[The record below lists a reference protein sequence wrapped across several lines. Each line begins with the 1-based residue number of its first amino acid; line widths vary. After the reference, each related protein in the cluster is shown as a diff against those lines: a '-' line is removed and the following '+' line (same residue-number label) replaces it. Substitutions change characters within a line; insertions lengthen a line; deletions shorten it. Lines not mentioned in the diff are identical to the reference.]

1 MKSALGMTKVTQ
13 EMDESGR
20 RRILRVV
27 VATWFPDDVDRPRG
41 GVEAVSAT
49 LVRALEARPDVEVTV
64 LTFSRSVRNTTVQ
77 TWGRASIH
85 REPLPRGSMLRIARG
100 AGRKRLQAFVGQHR
114 PDVVHAH
121 DTFGIMAAPLTVP
134 RVMTI
139 HGFIHGDTLVG
150 GGGHRRIRSMMWRR
164 AEHQAWASFPY
175 VISISPYVRERLG
188 GIARGRIVDIENPI
202 APLFFDRRHEET
214 PGVIFSA
221 GVICRRKN
229 TLGLVEAVARLKA
242 KGVAARLRLAG
253 GTTEPAYLALV
264 ESRIKTLGLEGAVD
278 ILGPCGVDRIVTE
291 LERASVFAL
300 VSREENAPLGIQ
312 EAMAVGV
319 PVVAS
324 NRCGMPYQIR
334 DGDTGLLVDP
344 EDPDDIAARCA
355 ELLRDAAF
363 RERASAR
370 ARPEARARFSPEVVA
385 ARTVAIY
392 RRAAG
397 ISE

>member
-1 MKSALGMTKVTQ
+1 M
-13 EMDESGR
+13 
-20 RRILRVV
+20 RVLL
-27 VATWFPDDVDRPRG
+27 ATWFPDDADRPRG

-49 LVRALEARPDVEVTV
+49 LVRALAAVPGLELTV
-64 LTFSRSVRNTTVQ
+64 FTFSRLVKATTVE
-77 TWGRASIH
+77 TWEGATIH
-85 REPLPRGSMLRIARG
+85 REPQPHGSMLRIARG
-100 AGRKRLQAFVGQHR
+100 AGRRRLAAMAAALR

-121 DTFGIMAAPLTVP
+121 DTFGIMAAPLPIP

-150 GGGHRRIRSMMWRR
+150 GGRYRKLRSLMWRS
-164 AEHQAWASFPY
+164 AEHHAWAAFPY

-202 APLFFDRRHEET
+202 APIFFDRARVET

-229 TLGLVEAVARLKA
+229 TLGLVEAVGHLHRS
-242 KGVAARLRLAG
+242 GMPVRLRLAG
-253 GTTEPAYLALV
+253 GTTEPPYLAQV
-264 ESRIKTLGLEGAVD
+264 EARIKSLGLADRVE
-278 ILGPCGVDRIVTE
+278 ILGPCGIDRIVGE
-291 LERASVFAL
+291 LERAAVFAL

-334 DGDTGLLVDP
+334 DGETGLLVDP
-344 EDPDDIAARCA
+344 EDPGDIAARCA
-355 ELLRDAAF
+355 ELLGDAEF
-363 RERASAR
+363 RRQASERAR
-370 ARPEARARFSPEVVA
+370 QEARARFSPDVVA
-385 ARTVAIY
+385 SRTVRTY
-392 RRAAG
+392 RMAARLSG
-397 ISE
+397 

>member
-1 MKSALGMTKVTQ
+1 M
-13 EMDESGR
+13 
-20 RRILRVV
+20 RVV
-27 VATWFPDDVDRPRG
+27 VATWFPDDADRPRG

-49 LVRALEARPDVEVTV
+49 LVRALAAIPGVGVTV
-64 LTFSRSVRNTTVQ
+64 FTFSRSVRNATVQ
-77 TWGRASIH
+77 TWEGATIH
-85 REPLPRGSMLRIARG
+85 RESQPRGSMLRVARG
-100 AGRKRLQAFVGQHR
+100 TGRTRLQAFVDQHR

-121 DTFGIMAAPLTVP
+121 DTFGIMAAALKVP

-150 GGGHRRIRSMMWRR
+150 GGRHRRLRSLLWRR

-175 VISISPYVRERLG
+175 VISISPYVRERLS

-229 TLGLVEAVARLKA
+229 TLGLVDAVSRLKA
-242 KGVAARLRLAG
+242 KGIAARLRLAG
-253 GTTEPAYLALV
+253 GTTEPPYLALV
-264 ESRIKTLGLEGAVD
+264 QNRIKTLGLDGDVE
-278 ILGPCGVDRIVTE
+278 ILGPCGVDRIVAE
-291 LERASVFAL
+291 LERAALFAL
-300 VSREENAPLGIQ
+300 VSREENAPLGVQ

-319 PVVAS
+319 PVIAS

-334 DGDTGLLVDP
+334 EGDTGLLVDP

-355 ELLRDAAF
+355 ELLRDDAF
-363 RERASAR
+363 RARASAR
-370 ARPEARARFSPEVVA
+370 ARAEARARFSPDVVA
-385 ARTVAIY
+385 ARTAAIY

-397 ISE
+397 LSE